1 MIFITLGKLRK
12 KPTKEA
18 VAEVNKIREKMA
30 KEGMR
35 ILSSYWTLGRYDTVM
50 IFEAPDERAAMKAAI
65 GRGDIMATETLV
77 AVPREEALK
86 LVE

>member
-1 MIFITLGKLRK
+1 MIFISLGKFRK

-18 VAEVNKIREKMA
+18 VAEVNRVREKLA
-30 KEGMR
+30 KDGVK
-35 ILSSYWTLGRYDTVM
+35 ILSSFWTLGRYDTVVV
-50 IFEAPDERAAMKAAI
+50 FEAPDEKTAMKATV